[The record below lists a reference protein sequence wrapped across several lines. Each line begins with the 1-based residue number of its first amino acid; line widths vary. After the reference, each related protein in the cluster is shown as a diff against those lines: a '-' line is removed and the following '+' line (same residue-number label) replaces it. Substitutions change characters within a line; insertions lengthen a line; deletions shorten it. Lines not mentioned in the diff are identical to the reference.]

1 LRRKKENKARKSER
15 KRNAIQVAVRD
26 ELQIIFAAVSDWA
39 LGTKTNDA
47 AVLSD
52 PQVCSAKA
60 QDLCAL
66 DEDDDDDDSSERATK
81 RRRER
86 PTCPF
91 FLDENSRKP

>member
-15 KRNAIQVAVRD
+15 KRNAIQVAVHD

-39 LGTKTNDA
+39 IGTKPNDA

-60 QDLCAL
+60 QDQCAL
-66 DEDDDDDDSSERATK
+66 DDETTAASERASDQTTT
-81 RRRER
+81 RMTDL
-86 PTCPF
+86 PI
-91 FLDENSRKP
+91 LLG

>member
-66 DEDDDDDDSSERATK
+66 DDDDDDDSSERASDQT
-81 RRRER
+81 
-86 PTCPF
+86 TT
-91 FLDENSRKP
+91 RKTDLPVLLG